1 MWIRFFAVFC
11 LFSVAICNNIEIA
24 GESAAEIHNAHDG
37 HNHEF
42 RVEHQHVEQ
51 HLIPSSEQSL
61 LSPDTT
67 TGTSF
72 SNCLIF
78 AVADNLKG
86 HLTTDNVKP
95 VTVLLQHSIQTCPGL
110 NSTFEVFQKIMGF
123 KGLDFAGVM
132 NFISSLK
139 VHNGTTTLDEEE
151 GEQQIHADVPSTN
164 VQPDESIVEAENDE
178 TTDAQDDNENA
189 SSNDIESDVQIDEQE
204 ETSETPEVENTN
216 TGDNYEDNIP
226 ASIESN
232 YEAPALKE
240 DHKDEYRRFWQ
251 EENLNNLREAEHLS
265 EEID

>member
-11 LFSVAICNNIEIA
+11 LFSVATCNNIEIA
-24 GESAAEIHNAHDG
+24 GEPSVTHNAHDG

-42 RVEHQHVEQ
+42 RIEHQNVEQ
-51 HLIPSSEQSL
+51 HLIPSSEQSP
-61 LSPDTT
+61 LSPDAT

-78 AVADNLKG
+78 AVADNLKE

-139 VHNGTTTLDEEE
+139 VHNGTTTTPDEEE
-151 GEQQIHADVPSTN
+151 GKQQIHADIPS
-164 VQPDESIVEAENDE
+164 DESIVEAKNDE
-178 TTDAQDDNENA
+178 TTDASDDNENA
-189 SSNDIESDVQIDEQE
+189 NDIESDVQIDEQE
-204 ETSETPEVENTN
+204 EEVSETPERK
-216 TGDNYEDNIP
+216 I
-226 ASIESN
+226 
-232 YEAPALKE
+232 
-240 DHKDEYRRFWQ
+240 
-251 EENLNNLREAEHLS
+251 
-265 EEID
+265 

>member
-11 LFSVAICNNIEIA
+11 LFSVATCNIIEA
-24 GESAAEIHNAHDG
+24 VGEPYETRNAHDG

-42 RVEHQHVEQ
+42 RVEHEHVEQ
-51 HLIPSSEQSL
+51 HLISSSEQSP
-61 LSPDTT
+61 LSPDATT
-67 TGTSF
+67 IGTSF

-78 AVADNLKG
+78 AVADNLKE

-95 VTVLLQHSIQTCPGL
+95 PVTILLQHSIQTCPGL

-132 NFISSLK
+132 NFISSFK
-139 VHNGTTTLDEEE
+139 VHNGTSTPE
-151 GEQQIHADVPSTN
+151 GEQQIHAD
-164 VQPDESIVEAENDE
+164 AENDE
-178 TTDAQDDNENA
+178 TASDYNENA
-189 SSNDIESDVQIDEQE
+189 SLNDIESDVQIDEQE
-204 ETSETPEVENTN
+204 ETPEVENTN
-216 TGDNYEDNIP
+216 IEDNYEDAIP

-232 YEAPALKE
+232 DETPALNE

-265 EEID
+265 QKMD